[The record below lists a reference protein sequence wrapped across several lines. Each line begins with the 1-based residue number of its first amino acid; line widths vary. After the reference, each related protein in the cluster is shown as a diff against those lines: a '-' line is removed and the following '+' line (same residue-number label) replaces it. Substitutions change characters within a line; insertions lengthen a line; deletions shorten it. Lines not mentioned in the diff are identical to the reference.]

1 AMPIHIALLR
11 GTTAD
16 LDGNISME
24 REALTLEAQAV
35 AMAAH
40 NSGGK
45 VLVQVERLAERGT
58 LHPRAVRIPG
68 VLVDFIVVAEAPQ
81 YHMQTFA
88 DHYNPAY
95 SGELR
100 VPMSAMEKLEMTER
114 KIIARRAAMELRPN
128 SVVNLGFGIPE
139 GVASVAAEE
148 KIADLMTLTAEP
160 GAIGGIPAGGGDFG
174 AATNAQA
181 IIDMPYQFDFYDGGG
196 LDAAFLGLAQADREG
211 NVNVSRF
218 GPRLAGAGGFID
230 ISQNAKKVLFL
241 GTFAAGDLQ
250 VSVVEGKLLIERD
263 GQYQKFVEEVEHRT
277 FSGPYAARQG
287 KDVLYITE
295 RCVFRL
301 TTEGLELTEVAPGI
315 DIERDILAKMAFK
328 PIVTKPREMDRR
340 IFRPDPMGLREDM
353 LRLPL
358 DARFSYDDERNI
370 LYLNFEDLP
379 VKSAEVI
386 EDVVA
391 KIREICG
398 PLGHKVYAVVNYD
411 GFELD
416 SALEDAYLDAVQE
429 IDDTYFHGVTRFTTS
444 AFMRTKLGSA
454 LESRG
459 VAPHIYESE
468 DEAAGAV
475 RTTLPRQE

>member
-1 AMPIHIALLR
+1 MEPMRRTGQRRIAEFALAVGGLGIGVGEFATMGLLP
-11 GTTAD
+11 D
-16 LDGNISME
+16 LAQHLGISIPQAGHMISAYALGVVVGAPVIAVLAARMARRTLLFALMSAFALGNIAS
-24 REALTLEAQAV
+24 ALASNDAWLIAWRFCTGLP
-35 AMAAH
+35 H
-40 NSGGK
+40 G
-45 VLVQVERLAERGT
+45 
-58 LHPRAVRIPG
+58 
-68 VLVDFIVVAEAPQ
+68 
-81 YHMQTFA
+81 
-88 DHYNPAY
+88 AY
-95 SGELR
+95 
-100 VPMSAMEKLEMTER
+100 
-114 KIIARRAAMELRPN
+114 
-128 SVVNLGFGIPE
+128 F

-174 AATNAQA
+174 AAINAQA
-181 IIDMPYQFDFYDGGG
+181 VIDMPYQFDFYDGGG

-250 VSVVEGKLLIERD
+250 ISVVEGKLLIERD

-277 FSGPYAARQG
+277 FSGRHAARQG

-315 DIERDILAKMAFK
+315 DIERDILAKMTFK
-328 PIVTKPREMDRR
+328 PIVNKPREMDRR
-340 IFRPDPMGLREDM
+340 IFRSDPMGLREDM

-358 DARFSYDDERNI
+358 DARLSYDDERNI
-370 LYLNFEDLP
+370 LYLNFEDLQ
-379 VKSAEVI
+379 VKSMTVI
-386 EDVVA
+386 ENVVA

-416 SALEDAYLDAVQE
+416 RGLEDAYLDAVQE
-429 IDDTYFHGVTRFTTS
+429 IGDTYFHGVTRFTTS
-444 AFMRTKLGSA
+444 AFMRAKLGSA